1 MGMQQGQAS
10 TLAPHVW
17 GHSWLPNQEMSC
29 DSNPEVNVSQGT
41 WAVVGVS
48 VVCPVVPPS
57 FPRGR
62 VSGTLNSCIPG
73 WVLGSHS
80 ETLVL
85 GCIVAQLLS
94 IQILWTCA
102 STLVCSWWLSY
113 TSACRP
119 VVRTL
124 LSDVTMATSL
134 PYLFLATLE
143 LKDPVS
149 IQHLSYEAA
158 FIPTLVLVIG
168 CERVGFYVLERK
180 VSSLTNCCSVSPT
193 RFVTR
198 SFSECHCI
206 MVLILYWTVNLFAV
220 TWRQASVIENYHI
233 AAQAWV
239 QL

>member
-102 STLVCSWWLSY
+102 STLVCSRWLSY
-113 TSACRP
+113 TSTCRP

-134 PYLFLATLE
+134 PYLFLATLAV
-143 LKDPVS
+143 KGSSFYP
-149 IQHLSYEAA
+149 A
-158 FIPTLVLVIG
+158 FILWG
-168 CERVGFYVLERK
+168 CLYPDLSLSHWVWKSGILCFRKKGFL
-180 VSSLTNCCSVSPT
+180 S
-193 RFVTR
+193 
-198 SFSECHCI
+198 H
-206 MVLILYWTVNLFAV
+206 
-220 TWRQASVIENYHI
+220 
-233 AAQAWV
+233 
-239 QL
+239 